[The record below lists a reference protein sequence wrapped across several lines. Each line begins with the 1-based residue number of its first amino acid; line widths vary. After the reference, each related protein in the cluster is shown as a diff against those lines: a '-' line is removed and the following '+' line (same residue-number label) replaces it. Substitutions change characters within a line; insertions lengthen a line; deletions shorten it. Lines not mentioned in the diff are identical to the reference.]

1 LRRLEMTMLVLTET
15 KVEAQSINR
24 PLRGRVALVTGGA
37 TGIGAATACA
47 LARAGAGVAFSH
59 LAQPSEARRIVDA
72 IKADG
77 STAIPIH
84 ADLTDPS
91 AATSL
96 IGAIRDSLGDVDVLV
111 NNAGAYPRVP
121 WDRTDECAWQAALEI
136 NLTSCY
142 RACRAATPRMTTRRW
157 GRIINIGSVTA
168 RSGRRGLVAYT
179 ATKAGMLGL
188 TRSLARE
195 LGGHGVCV
203 NAVLPGAIQVEAE
216 STIPPADRRPP
227 AEQVSRQCVPRRG
240 RPEDVAAAVLFFAS
254 PSASFVTGQSLHV
267 DGGWLLH

>member
-1 LRRLEMTMLVLTET
+1 MTTLMTSGPQI
-15 KVEAQSINR
+15 EAQPATR
-24 PLRGRVALVTGGA
+24 PLRGRNALVTGGA
-37 TGIGAATACA
+37 TGIGAATARA
-47 LARAGAGVAFSH
+47 LARAGAAVAISH
-59 LAQPSEARRIVDA
+59 LNQPGEAQVVIDA
-72 IKADG
+72 IRAED
-77 STAIPIH
+77 SPAVAIH
-84 ADLTDPS
+84 ADLADPDG
-91 AATSL
+91 AAAL
-96 IGAIRDSLGDVDVLV
+96 IGEVRGSLGGVDVLI

-121 WDRTDECAWQAALEI
+121 WDRTDERAWQAAVEV

-142 RACRAATPRMTTRRW
+142 RACRAATPGMTVRRW

-179 ATKAGMLGL
+179 AAKAGMLGL

-195 LGGHGVCV
+195 LGEYGICV
-203 NAVLPGAIQVEAE
+203 NAVLPGAIQVDAE
-216 STIPPADRRPP
+216 ITIPPADRRPP

-254 PSASFVTGQSLHV
+254 PAASFITGQSLHV